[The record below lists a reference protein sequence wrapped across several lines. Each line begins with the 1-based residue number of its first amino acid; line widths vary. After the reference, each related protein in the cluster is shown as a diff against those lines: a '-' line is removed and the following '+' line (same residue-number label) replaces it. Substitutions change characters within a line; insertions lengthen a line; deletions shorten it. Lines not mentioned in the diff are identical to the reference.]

1 MLPMAP
7 KELTAFRLP
16 PALLEQLRTIRE
28 RDGISMTDQVHRALD
43 AWVAERLPP
52 KTTTARRRARTR
64 RRA

>member
-1 MLPMAP
+1 MAP

-16 PALLEQLRTIRE
+16 ESLLEALREIRD

-43 AWVAERLPP
+43 AWVASRQAPV
-52 KTTTARRRARTR
+52 KRTARRRAITR